1 VNELCS
7 RITTPSSVFNY
18 NSVVDWYPSDSA
30 DMFEQNKLEFEKKS
44 GITFPW
50 DETSIKYRINSHGF
64 RGDDFEPI
72 EGESFIALG
81 CSMTFGVGIKEE
93 QTWVSR
99 LSEQLG
105 IHGYNLGA
113 PGQGF
118 ETFFRVLSY
127 WLPILKSKT
136 VFVYINPGVR
146 REWFNANAN
155 PSAFHTMGAWHHDL
169 DHYTEHEFEMFMN
182 QTEASVAK
190 ARALY
195 AIKGIC
201 EQYGATVV
209 MLECER
215 DEVIEGLTQAN
226 GVDIPV
232 GAYNDNTV
240 DPSRDIIHPGP
251 IFNERLA
258 ESFASFY
265 GD

>member
-1 VNELCS
+1 MNELCS
-7 RITTPSSVFNY
+7 RILTPSSDVNH

-30 DMFEQNKLEFEKKS
+30 DVFEQNKLEFEKKS
-44 GITFPW
+44 GIPFPW

-72 EGESFIALG
+72 EEESFIALG

-105 IHGYNLGA
+105 MHGYNLGA
-113 PGQGF
+113 PGHGF

-155 PSAFHTMGAWHHDL
+155 PSAFHTIGVWQHNL
-169 DHYTEHEFEMFMN
+169 DHYTVNEFEMFMN
-182 QTEASVAK
+182 QTEAMIAK

-201 EQYGATVV
+201 EQYGASVV

-226 GVDIPV
+226 GVDVPV
-232 GAYNDNTV
+232 GAYNENIV
-240 DPSRDIIHPGP
+240 DPSRDIDHPGP

>member
-1 VNELCS
+1 MNELCS
-7 RITTPSSVFNY
+7 RILSPSFDIEY

-30 DMFEQNKLEFEKKS
+30 DVFEQNKSEFEKKM
-44 GITFPW
+44 GVPFPW

-72 EGESFIALG
+72 EEESFIALG

-105 IHGYNLGA
+105 MHGYNLGA
-113 PGQGF
+113 PGHGF

-127 WLPILKSKT
+127 WLPILKSKS
-136 VFVYINPGVR
+136 VFVHVNPGVR

-155 PSAFHTMGAWHHDL
+155 PSAFHTIGAWHHNL
-169 DHYTEHEFEMFMN
+169 EEYTVAQFEMWMN
-182 QTEASVAK
+182 QTEAEVAK

-201 EQYGATVV
+201 EQYGTSLV
-209 MLECER
+209 MLDCDD
-215 DEVIEGLTQAN
+215 DEVIDGLTHSN
-226 GVDIPV
+226 YV
-232 GAYNDNTV
+232 GDRYFYEYGNT

-251 IFNERLA
+251 IFNEHLA
-258 ESFASFY
+258 ERFASLY

>member
-1 VNELCS
+1 MNELCS
-7 RITTPSSVFNY
+7 RITTPSSDVNY

-50 DETSIKYRINSHGF
+50 DETSIKYRVNSHGF

-113 PGQGF
+113 PGHGF

-155 PSAFHTMGAWHHDL
+155 PSAFHTIGAWHHDL
-169 DHYTEHEFEMFMN
+169 DHHTEHEFEMFMN

-209 MLECER
+209 MLECEH
-215 DEVIEGLTQAN
+215 DEVIEGLTHLN
-226 GVDIPV
+226 RVDV
-232 GAYNDNTV
+232 SDGAYNDTV

-258 ESFASFY
+258 ERFASFH